1 MRPSGDT
8 GFIPRFEW
16 MQNAEKV
23 FISFFVKSL
32 QPEDINIS
40 TSSQS
45 ITVEIRNPSSS
56 EEATDQNKKYIFH
69 IQKLRHE
76 IIPEQS
82 SHEIYKTKLEVVLA
96 KKEVGQAWAA
106 LEAVKEHCPQQPQLQ
121 QEQQQQMPQPEAPV
135 TRVYPSSKK
144 KVDWDKVE
152 KEITAELEAEQ
163 LEGEQALQKLFRDI
177 YGRGDEDTR
186 RAMIKSFQTSGG
198 TVLSTNWADV
208 KDKDYEKTLEA
219 PEGQEV
225 RSWKET

>member
-1 MRPSGDT
+1 
-8 GFIPRFEW
+8 

-82 SHEIYKTKLEVVLA
+82 SHEIYKVSQFGLVVLH
-96 KKEVGQAWAA
+96 
-106 LEAVKEHCPQQPQLQ
+106 L
-121 QEQQQQMPQPEAPV
+121 
-135 TRVYPSSKK
+135 
-144 KVDWDKVE
+144 
-152 KEITAELEAEQ
+152 IF
-163 LEGEQALQKLFRDI
+163 QKL
-177 YGRGDEDTR
+177 GAHT
-186 RAMIKSFQTSGG
+186 A
-198 TVLSTNWADV
+198 
-208 KDKDYEKTLEA
+208 
-219 PEGQEV
+219 
-225 RSWKET
+225 